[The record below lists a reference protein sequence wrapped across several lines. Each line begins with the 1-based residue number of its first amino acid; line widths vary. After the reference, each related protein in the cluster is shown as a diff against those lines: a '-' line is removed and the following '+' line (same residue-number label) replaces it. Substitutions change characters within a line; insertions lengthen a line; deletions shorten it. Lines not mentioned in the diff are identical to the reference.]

1 MSVAANESEA
11 CVANISAA
19 ERRKRL
25 ISGAVGLVIA
35 LGILGALMLAGASR
49 WWRLALYPMFAVAA
63 VGYFQWRDKT

>member
-1 MSVAANESEA
+1 MSAAASEA

-25 ISGAVGLVIA
+25 TSGAVGLLIA
-35 LGILGALMLAGASR
+35 LGILGVLRATGASR
-49 WWRLALYPMFAVAA
+49 WWRLALYPMFAIAA